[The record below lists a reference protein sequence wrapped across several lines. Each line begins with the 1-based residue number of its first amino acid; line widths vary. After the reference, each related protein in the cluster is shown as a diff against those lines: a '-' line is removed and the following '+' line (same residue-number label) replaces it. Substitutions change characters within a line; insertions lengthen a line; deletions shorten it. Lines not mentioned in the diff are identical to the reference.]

1 MPHHEGR
8 VEGHDGL
15 SLYRQC
21 WLPQG
26 DSRAVVIF
34 LHGFTEHS
42 GRYAELAERLCSEGY
57 AVYAMDLRGHGK
69 SAGDR
74 AFVRSFD
81 EFLADLDAF
90 LEVVRRSEPDKPLFL
105 FGHSMGG
112 AIIAHY
118 AITRRPEVRGLLLS
132 APPVSVGSRVFP
144 ILRRLASLL
153 SRLFPRLRVVRMGF
167 QFLSR
172 DAEVVAQFNSD
183 PLVFHGRFPV
193 RIGAEILQAAK
204 HLQDHAE
211 AIRLPLLILQGTGDR
226 VVDPQ
231 GAEQLHEQAAS
242 RDKKLRLYAGLYH
255 DLLHEPEKAQV
266 AADLIE
272 WLNARR

>member
-8 VEGHDGL
+8 FEGHDGL
-15 SLYRQC
+15 SLYQQC
-21 WLPQG
+21 WLP
-26 DSRAVVIF
+26 DAESRAVVIF

-42 GRYAELAERLCSEGY
+42 GRYAELAERLNGHGY

-69 SAGDR
+69 SEGDR
-74 AFVRSFD
+74 VFVRWFD
-81 EFLADLDAF
+81 EFLADLDVF
-90 LEVVRRSEPDKPLFL
+90 LEFVRRSEPEKPLFL

-112 AIIAHY
+112 AIVAHY
-118 AITRRPEVRGLLLS
+118 AITRRPEVRGLLLG

-193 RIGAEILQAAK
+193 RTGAEILGAAQR
-204 HLQDHAE
+204 LQDRAE

-226 VVDPQ
+226 VVDVK
-231 GAEQLHEQAAS
+231 GAEQLHERAAS
-242 RDKKLRLYAGLYH
+242 SDKTLRLYEGLYH
-255 DLLHEPEKAQV
+255 DLLHEPEKEQITAEV
-266 AADLIE
+266 VE
-272 WLNARR
+272 WLKGRC